1 MVLFRPSFCL
11 LCSIT
16 LHPSS
21 LMLYASSSLFQCFLL
36 YFSSHILQYDNP
48 SSLPSLVMVHSS
60 SFTFRPPF
68 SSFFPATFDESFRCL
83 SSLISAQALLSTC
96 DNDVC
101 CVEFGVIILFENAIF
116 FADRRIQRLPTG
128 IPVHSCSVHGYQG
141 STS

>member
-1 MVLFRPSFCL
+1 M
-11 LCSIT
+11 
-16 LHPSS
+16 LHPPCSS
-21 LMLYASSSLFQCFLL
+21 ASFFIFRLIS
-36 YFSSHILQYDNP
+36 FSMIILH
-48 SSLPSLVMVHSS
+48 SLPPLVMVHSS
-60 SFTFRPPF
+60 SFTFLPPV
-68 SSFFPATFDESFRCL
+68 SPFFLATFDESFRCL

-96 DNDVC
+96 DNDVF